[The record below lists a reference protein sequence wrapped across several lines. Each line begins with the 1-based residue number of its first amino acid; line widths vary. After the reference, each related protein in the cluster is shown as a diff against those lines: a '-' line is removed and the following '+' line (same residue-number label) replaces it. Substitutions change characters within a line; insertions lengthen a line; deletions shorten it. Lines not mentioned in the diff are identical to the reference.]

1 MAKIQIFLLK
11 QIKYSH
17 FVSMSF
23 TTWHLQECPGERTR
37 KNTRI
42 LFNCDTFND

>member
-1 MAKIQIFLLK
+1 MAKIQIFFLK

-23 TTWHLQECPGERTR
+23 TSWYLQENTGERIC
-37 KNTRI
+37 KSTRI
-42 LFNCDTFND
+42 LFNCDTFSD

>member
-17 FVSMSF
+17 FVTMSF
-23 TTWHLQECPGERTR
+23 TLWYLQEIAGERTR
-37 KNTRI
+37 KNTRF
-42 LFNCDTFND
+42 LFNCDTFSD